1 MPCDERHVSD
11 IGPDDIEQVIGCI
24 LVRYVWE
31 SNDGDDDDD
40 DDGSD
45 DDDDDSDEDD
55 DGNDDDD
62 SHDDS
67 DESFTCS
74 YLWAAYISDDI
85 TT

>member
-1 MPCDERHVSD
+1 MPCDKRHVSD

-40 DDGSD
+40 DSD
-45 DDDDDSDEDD
+45 DDD

-74 YLWAAYISDDI
+74 YL
-85 TT
+85 